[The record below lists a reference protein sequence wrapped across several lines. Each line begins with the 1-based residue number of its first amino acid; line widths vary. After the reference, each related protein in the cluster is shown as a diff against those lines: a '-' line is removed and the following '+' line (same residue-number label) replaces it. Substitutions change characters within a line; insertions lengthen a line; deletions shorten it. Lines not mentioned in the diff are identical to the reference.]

1 MFDFDYLKLGNY
13 KSLSP
18 DCCIDINSN
27 ISLFI
32 GINNTGK
39 SSCLD
44 IVGSLY
50 DNDYLYDYNNSISLG
65 LKLTH
70 SRYDR
75 WYKNMRQ
82 RVVGLDKYFDKY
94 LLIDTSCRKDY
105 LTIKRKFSLSNNQP
119 YIEDEHLK
127 LTGWN
132 SFIEP
137 FNRAN
142 PFENYIWCRLDAD
155 RDIKPE
161 QANDIDSLS
170 RAISP
175 NGDGATNLIRM
186 LINKSS
192 LDEKVIEV
200 TVLNEL
206 NTIMADDGHFSAI
219 RIQEIDSE
227 DLPLW
232 EVFLEEASGKRFPLS
247 NCGSG
252 LKTVILVLL
261 MIYGIPALNAKDKK
275 YVFGFEE
282 LENNLHPA
290 LQRRLIHY
298 IIEYSINNNVQFYIT
313 SHSNIVI
320 NELSKCQKAIIYHV
334 EKAGTLS
341 SVSKME
347 DFKDNIGLLNDLGVR
362 ASDIL
367 QSNGI
372 VWVEGPSDRIYIE
385 KWLDLFCN
393 NRYEEGIQ
401 YQYLYYGGRLLNH
414 YSADSRDIIN
424 LISILKTNHNSFIV
438 MDSDKKYPQT
448 PINDTKKRIISE
460 VEKNG
465 SKYWLTKGKE
475 IENYLPASV
484 IEETTNGKIK
494 TINQFEAIGKTYQKK
509 TNKSIDKIAFAK
521 DATQLLTVQ
530 NSKDILDLK
539 KQVESLYKVIE
550 SWNNI

>member
-1 MFDFDYLKLGNY
+1 
-13 KSLSP
+13 
-18 DCCIDINSN
+18 
-27 ISLFI
+27 
-32 GINNTGK
+32 
-39 SSCLD
+39 
-44 IVGSLY
+44 
-50 DNDYLYDYNNSISLG
+50 
-65 LKLTH
+65 
-70 SRYDR
+70 
-75 WYKNMRQ
+75 
-82 RVVGLDKYFDKY
+82 
-94 LLIDTSCRKDY
+94 
-105 LTIKRKFSLSNNQP
+105 
-119 YIEDEHLK
+119 
-127 LTGWN
+127 
-132 SFIEP
+132 
-137 FNRAN
+137 
-142 PFENYIWCRLDAD
+142 
-155 RDIKPE
+155 
-161 QANDIDSLS
+161 
-170 RAISP
+170 
-175 NGDGATNLIRM
+175 
-186 LINKSS
+186 
-192 LDEKVIEV
+192 
-200 TVLNEL
+200 
-206 NTIMADDGHFSAI
+206 
-219 RIQEIDSE
+219 
-227 DLPLW
+227 
-232 EVFLEEASGKRFPLS
+232 
-247 NCGSG
+247 
-252 LKTVILVLL
+252 
-261 MIYGIPALNAKDKK
+261 
-275 YVFGFEE
+275 
-282 LENNLHPA
+282 
-290 LQRRLIHY
+290 
-298 IIEYSINNNVQFYIT
+298 
-313 SHSNIVI
+313 
-320 NELSKCQKAIIYHV
+320 
-334 EKAGTLS
+334 
-341 SVSKME
+341 ME